1 MTVTNGFNAEFDAIF
16 APAAK
21 AARLG
26 DTATFTQAGGSPV
39 ACTVLVDRGL
49 TVQNAE
55 TGGITNDQTTITAY
69 LADIGDRPERGARFV
84 IGAET
89 FVVDS
94 VQSAD
99 ESRVVCIVTT
109 FPAEVSG

>member
-26 DTATFTQAGGSPV
+26 DAATFTQAGGSPV

-49 TVQNAE
+49 TVQNAD

-69 LADIGDRPERGARFV
+69 LADIGERPERGARFV
-84 IGAET
+84 VDGDT

-109 FPAEVSG
+109 FPASG

>member
-1 MTVTNGFNAEFDAIF
+1 MSQSTALRALDARI
-16 APAAK
+16 AVAIGRAGLRDSAIYTP
-21 AARLG
+21 
-26 DTATFTQAGGSPV
+26 AGGGAI

-49 TVQNAE
+49 SLQNAE
-55 TGGITNDQTTITAY
+55 TGAVTNDQTTITAY